1 MVVATY
7 KLQVNWWGTDG
18 WDSAAFPITFPVTWA
33 DGAAFVVA
41 SERIR
46 SISCSFGRDRA
57 SQLTGNSKAGMM
69 RVVLDNRSGDYNAF
83 NTSSPL
89 YGQILPGRP
98 VRLLGTSATQTNQ
111 PIWEGFLT
119 RITPQVFLGGDAT
132 AILEA
137 TGPLG
142 QINLDQIEVP
152 MVTAQRTDQVVD
164 DILDAAGWGSG
175 STYRTLDTGLTT
187 ITRYWKSK
195 AYAVQAL
202 QEVEAT
208 EGGFIREG
216 KDGKIIF
223 DNRHHRLSGDELT
236 SQATYSDASG
246 AARVY
251 SGIIQDDPLPGIFN
265 IFSTEV
271 QTYTTAGSAAV
282 LWTLSESGANSPA
295 ISPGVSLT
303 YIARYPT
310 RSSANNAV
318 GVNAWTTTASTTDMT
333 ANAAADGSSTN
344 LTSSVGISVSKSSE
358 TMEITLTNNGSVVA
372 YITKLQARG
381 TGITADDP
389 ATIQVEDTTS
399 QSSFGK
405 RTWPSKTPWIPTTL
419 EALDWA
425 NFNVNLYKDPS
436 AVLKL
441 SYWANRDTNSL
452 NEMLDRDLSERVTVV
467 ADNNAN
473 LSIDN
478 RGFFIEAISHQISAN
493 RLHKVTYTLSDAAQF
508 SDSWVLNT
516 SALGTST
523 RLAY

>member
-7 KLQVNWWGTDG
+7 KLQVNWWETDG
-18 WDSAAFPITFPVTWA
+18 WESAAFPISFPLTWA
-33 DGAAFVVA
+33 DGAGFVVA
-41 SERIR
+41 NDRIR
-46 SISCSFGRDRA
+46 AITCSFGRDKA
-57 SQLTGNSKAGMM
+57 SQLTGNSKAGRL
-69 RVVLDNRSGDYNAF
+69 RVVLDNRSGDYNSF
-83 NTSSPL
+83 NSTGPL
-89 YGQILPGRP
+89 YSQILPGRP
-98 VRLLGTSATQTNQ
+98 VRLLGTSATQSNQ

-175 STYRTLDTGLTT
+175 STFRTLDVGKTT
-187 ITRYWKSK
+187 ITRYWKSGTFT
-195 AYAVQAL
+195 VPAL
-202 QEVEAT
+202 LEVEST

-223 DNRHHRLSGDELT
+223 DNRHHRLSGAALT
-236 SQATYSDASG
+236 SQATYSDAAG

-251 SGIIQDDPLPGIFN
+251 SGLTQDDSLPSVFN

-271 QTYTTAGSAAV
+271 QIYTTASVAV

-295 ISPGVSLT
+295 IPVGEART

-318 GVNAWTTTASTTDMT
+318 GVDAWTTTAATTDML

-358 TMEITLTNNGSVVA
+358 TMEISLTNNGTVPA
-372 YITKLQARG
+372 FITKLQARG

-405 RTWPSKTPWIPTTL
+405 RTWPSKTPFHPDTG

-425 NFNVNLYKDPS
+425 NFNVNLFKDPS

-493 RLHKVTYTLSDAAQF
+493 RLHKVTYILSDAAQF

>member
-7 KLQVNWWGTDG
+7 KLQVDWWNSGT
-18 WDSAAFPITFPVTWA
+18 WASALFPISLPVTWA
-33 DGAAFVVA
+33 DGTGLIVA
-41 SERIR
+41 NDRIR
-46 SISCSFGRDRA
+46 AITCSFGRDRA
-57 SQLTGNSKAGMM
+57 SQLTGNSKAGRL
-69 RVVLDNRSGDYNAF
+69 RVVLDNRSGDYNVF
-83 NTSSPL
+83 NTSSSL
-89 YGQILPGRP
+89 YGYILPGRP
-98 VRLLGTSATQTNQ
+98 VRLLGTSATQTDQ
-111 PIWEGFLT
+111 PIWEGYLT

-175 STYRTLDTGLTT
+175 STYRTLDVGKTT
-187 ITRYWKSK
+187 ITRYWKDGTFT
-195 AYAVQAL
+195 VPAL
-202 QEVEAT
+202 LEVEST

-223 DNRHHRLSGDELT
+223 DNRHHRLSGAALT
-236 SQATYSDASG
+236 SQATYSDAAG

-265 IFSTEV
+265 IFSTEI
-271 QTYTTAGSAAV
+271 QTYTTASVAV

-295 ISPGVSLT
+295 ISPSVALT

-310 RSSANNAV
+310 RGSANNAV
-318 GVNAWTTTASTTDMT
+318 GVDAWTTVASTTDMV
-333 ANAAADGSSTN
+333 ANAAADGSGTN
-344 LTSSVGISVSKSSE
+344 MTSDVGISVSKSSE
-358 TMEITLTNNGSVVA
+358 TMEITLTNNGSVPA

-389 ATIQVEDTTS
+389 ATIKVEDTTS
-399 QSSFGK
+399 QTDFGK

-425 NFNVNLYKDPS
+425 DYNIGIFKDPT

-452 NEMLDRDLSERVTVV
+452 NEMLDRDISERVTVV
-467 ADNNAN
+467 AENTAD
-473 LSIDN
+473 LSVDQD
-478 RGFFIEAISHQISAN
+478 FFIEAVSHQISAN
-493 RLHKVTYTLSDAAQF
+493 RLHKVTYLLSDAAEF